1 MLETPAL
8 KDMLARQDPDLL
20 SRFQNFQRLLTPLL
34 AAGEGGADR
43 EMEYMLTLRS
53 ELPALVAERSRWLS
67 KLNQEQAKAMSEGT
81 DEEEEEGEEEA
92 GARAVR
98 VAAEAERREVRIEVL
113 KRTLDLEVLVRAQLG
128 ETKFVT
134 TLHMIVRGI
143 NKLRAAVGVSALD
156 GAGRRVWRGVRGV
169 RLPACL
175 RYPDVAGI
183 TGALETGFIS
193 ASLNQEVALASSNAT
208 EWGCPVLLEMQVCTR
223 ALHSSLESCAL
234 SSLEFCYT
242 VLQLHYTFCKGAELK
257 CSVFLQ
263 MQCRWAPSTQGS
275 RSPAFR
281 SSLTRL
287 LIPQKY
293 SVQRLYGVNA
303 LGH

>member
-193 ASLNQEVALASSNAT
+193 ASVNQEVALASSNAT

-223 ALHSSLESCAL
+223 AFHSFLESHAL

-242 VLQLHYTFCKGAELK
+242 ILQLHYTFCKGAELK
-257 CSVFLQ
+257 CSVLLQ

>member
-1 MLETPAL
+1 MFSLNVQARHRYLAQIIAMLETPL
-8 KDMLARQDPDLL
+8 KETLAHQDPDLL
-20 SRFQNFQRLLTPLL
+20 SRLQNFQRLLTPLL
-34 AAGEGGADR
+34 AGGEGGGADG
-43 EMEYMLTLRS
+43 EMEYMLALRS

-67 KLNQEQAKAMSEGT
+67 KLNQEQAKAMREGK
-81 DEEEEEGEEEA
+81 EEEEGEEEEDFEEEA
-92 GARAVR
+92 GARAAR

-183 TGALETGFIS
+183 TGALETGLIS
-193 ASLNQEVALASSNAT
+193 ASLNQELALASANGT
-208 EWGCPVLLEMQVCTR
+208 EWGCPVLLEMQVCTGE
-223 ALHSSLESCAL
+223 LCPFFFGIL
-234 SSLEFCYT
+234 
-242 VLQLHYTFCKGAELK
+242 VLYFTA
-257 CSVFLQ
+257 
-263 MQCRWAPSTQGS
+263 
-275 RSPAFR
+275 
-281 SSLTRL
+281 
-287 LIPQKY
+287 
-293 SVQRLYGVNA
+293 
-303 LGH
+303 

>member
-183 TGALETGFIS
+183 TGALEAGFIS

-223 ALHSSLESCAL
+223 AFHSSLESHAL

-242 VLQLHYTFCKGAELK
+242 ILQLHYTFCKGAELK
-257 CSVFLQ
+257 CSVLLQ

-303 LGH
+303 LSH

>member
-1 MLETPAL
+1 
-8 KDMLARQDPDLL
+8 
-20 SRFQNFQRLLTPLL
+20 
-34 AAGEGGADR
+34 
-43 EMEYMLTLRS
+43 MEYMLTLRS

-208 EWGCPVLLEMQVCTR
+208 EWGCPVLFEMQVCTR
-223 ALHSSLESCAL
+223 SLHSSRESCAL

-257 CSVFLQ
+257 FCPLANA
-263 MQCRWAPSTQGS
+263 MQVGAIDAGV
-275 RSPAFR
+275 
-281 SSLTRL
+281 SLACLSQFPDEARL
-287 LIPQKY
+287 LK
-293 SVQRLYGVNA
+293 STLSSA
-303 LGH
+303 LMV

>member
-223 ALHSSLESCAL
+223 AFHSSLESHAL

-242 VLQLHYTFCKGAELK
+242 ILQLHYTFCKGAELK
-257 CSVFLQ
+257 CSVLLQ